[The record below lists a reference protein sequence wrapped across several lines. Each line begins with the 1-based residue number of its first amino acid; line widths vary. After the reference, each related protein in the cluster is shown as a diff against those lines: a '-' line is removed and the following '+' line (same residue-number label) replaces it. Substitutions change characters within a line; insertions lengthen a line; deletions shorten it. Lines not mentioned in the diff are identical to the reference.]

1 MEHHE
6 YAVLTPAEVERRVV
20 AYLQGRPDA
29 TRDDWRR
36 LGAHGMRWLYTI
48 AVSPVEGNR
57 ANRLRAAG
65 LATLGQL
72 AGRSKMDALLDV
84 LAEPDVP
91 IMVRCGAIEGLGYAN
106 HPRALPALQAQ
117 AFHNDFRV
125 RLYSCTA
132 LGRNGSAGA
141 RRILEDVSGRDPHSQ
156 VRRAARV
163 EFERARARALTE
175 PPPTLTDE
183 YTYQPPEKIGRA
195 LTVNGPVP
203 VLKRHA

>member
-1 MEHHE
+1 MEHHD

-20 AYLQGRPDA
+20 AYLQGRPEA

-72 AGRSKMDALLDV
+72 AGRSKMEALLDV
-84 LAEPDVP
+84 LAEPEVP

-117 AFHNDFRV
+117 AFHHDFRV

-132 LGRNGSAGA
+132 LGRIGSAGA
-141 RRILEDVSGRDPHSQ
+141 RRILEDVAYRDPHSQ
-156 VRRAARV
+156 VKRAARV
-163 EFERARARALTE
+163 EFERARARALMQQPE
-175 PPPTLTDE
+175 PVPEQAAYTPP
-183 YTYQPPEKIGRA
+183 QKIGRA

-203 VLKRHA
+203 VLKRA